1 MCVHNNFTGIDNVT
15 FEMLSVSRMG
25 LDTDGDRWREVQLS
39 NSTKLLPI
47 PSGHTQRTTEGPM
60 TAIFDL
66 LRLFSLAVSRKKA
79 GP

>member
-47 PSGHTQRTTEGPM
+47 PYGNAYGSMANAMNARFG
-60 TAIFDL
+60 L
-66 LRLFSLAVSRKKA
+66 L
-79 GP
+79 